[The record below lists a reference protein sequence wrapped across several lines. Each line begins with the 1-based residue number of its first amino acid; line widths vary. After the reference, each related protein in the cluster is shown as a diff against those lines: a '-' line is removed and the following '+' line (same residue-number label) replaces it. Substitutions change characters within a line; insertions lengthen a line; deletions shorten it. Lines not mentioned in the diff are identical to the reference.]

1 MAKPAE
7 KRDPHGGRARW
18 TRVSLRAQGVAVLT
32 FPIAALFVALFSV
45 YWADENGR
53 YAEALVS
60 HSYDVRVAVLR
71 LRGALADGENAA
83 DAYAATHQET
93 YRAAYAA
100 SRAEAGRAMADLK
113 ALLGENDADA
123 AGIRRLTSQ
132 ALSLFAQ
139 RVAGG
144 GSGSQIRV
152 VGDVEAR
159 LARLADAEERISA
172 AARAAR
178 DETRRRQFRIVVVCG
193 VCGPMGALFIHLLL
207 AGRVLRRMRAL
218 EENARRLAH
227 GLPLEG
233 LPRGSDE
240 IADLARRL
248 EEASHL
254 LRSREKETRD
264 SESRYREFFDQAPIP
279 YEETDREGV
288 VRRFNQAVSN
298 LLKTAPDQ
306 LLGYRAWDFVAPD
319 QQESFRAAMLER
331 IASGEEGGNFNCDL
345 LLEDGTRIGV
355 EIRETFIRDDNGR
368 VTAVLRSLTDVTE
381 RNIAAMAARKV
392 EQYAL
397 ELRNR
402 NEQLGHALEAARN
415 AVAAKGRFLAGVS
428 HELRTP
434 LNAIIGFA
442 EILYDG
448 RVGEVSEDHKECL
461 SDILVSARH
470 LLQLINDILD
480 LAKVEAGKM
489 EFRPEVSKITLLV
502 EEVRDVIRPLAEKG
516 GQQLVLDVI
525 PGLTAFLDPGRF
537 KQVLYNYLS
546 NAVKFT
552 PAGGVVTVRVGMEGS
567 DAFRLEVEDTGIG
580 IPAEEVA
587 RLFQEFQQIPNSK
600 KAGQGTGLGLAL
612 TRHIVEAQG
621 GTVAVRSTPGK
632 GSVFSAVFPLHYR
645 STGITTA
652 A

>member
-1 MAKPAE
+1 MAKPPK
-7 KRDPHGGRARW
+7 KRDAHRW

-32 FPIAALFVALFSV
+32 FPIAALFVMLFSV
-45 YWADENGR
+45 YWADADSRSEEAAIGR
-53 YAEALVS
+53 AYE
-60 HSYDVRVAVLR
+60 VRVATLR
-71 LRGALADGENAA
+71 LREALADGETAA
-83 DAYAATHQET
+83 DAYTATHLEA
-93 YRAAYAA
+93 YRSAYAA
-100 SRAEAGRAMADLK
+100 SRTAAGRALGDLSTLLADDGSEAADL
-113 ALLGENDADA
+113 AQ
-123 AGIRRLTSQ
+123 IRRLTTQ
-132 ALSLFAQ
+132 ALALLAQ
-139 RVAGG
+139 RLAGG
-144 GSGSQIRV
+144 GAGAQVRV
-152 VGDVEAR
+152 MGDLEAR
-159 LARLADAEERISA
+159 LIPLASAQEQTA
-172 AARAAR
+172 AAAKTAQ
-178 DETRRRQFRIVVVCG
+178 EQTRRHLFQDLVACG
-193 VCGPMGALFIHLLL
+193 VAGPLGGLFIHLLL
-207 AGRVLRRMRAL
+207 AGRVQRRMRGL

-227 GLPLEG
+227 GLALEG
-233 LPRGSDE
+233 LPKGTDE

-248 EEASHL
+248 EEASSL
-254 LRSREKETRD
+254 LRSREKKIGD
-264 SESRYREFFDQAPIP
+264 SESRYRNFFDQAPIP
-279 YEETDREGV
+279 YEETDRTGV

-355 EIRETFIRDDNGR
+355 EIRETFIRDDNGQ

-489 EFRPEVSKITLLV
+489 EFRPEVSKIPLLV

-516 GQQLVLDVI
+516 GQQLVLDVV
-525 PGLTAFLDPGRF
+525 PALTAFLDPARF

-552 PAGGVVTVRVGMEGS
+552 PAGGIVTVRIQLDGN
-567 DAFRLEVEDTGIG
+567 DCFLLEVEDTGIG
-580 IPAEEVA
+580 IPPDEVA
-587 RLFQEFQQIPNSK
+587 RLFQEFQQLANNR

-621 GTVAVRSTPGK
+621 GTVGVRSTPGK
-632 GSVFSAVFPLHYR
+632 GSIFSAIFPLHYR
-645 STGITTA
+645 SAGVTTA

>member
-1 MAKPAE
+1 MANPAD
-7 KRDPHGGRARW
+7 KRDSHRSLAHW

-45 YWADENGR
+45 YWADGEGR
-53 YAEALVS
+53 YAEAVVD

-83 DAYAATHQET
+83 DAYAATHQDA
-93 YRAAYAA
+93 YRSVYAA
-100 SRAEAGRAMADLK
+100 SRTEAGRAMADLST
-113 ALLGENDADA
+113 LLGDNDADA
-123 AGIRRLTSQ
+123 APIRRLTSQ

-139 RVAGG
+139 RMAGG
-144 GSGSQIRV
+144 ALGNQVRV
-152 VGDVEAR
+152 VGDIEAR
-159 LARLADAEERISA
+159 LARLAGAEERVSA
-172 AARAAR
+172 AAGAVR
-178 DETRRRQFRIVVVCG
+178 DQTRRRLFQTVVACG
-193 VCGPMGALFIHLLL
+193 VAGPLGALFVHLLV
-207 AGRVLRRMRAL
+207 AGRLTRRMRAL

-227 GLPLEG
+227 LLPLEG
-233 LPRGSDE
+233 LPTGTDE
-240 IADLARRL
+240 IADLAKLL
-248 EEASHL
+248 EEAFDV
-254 LRSREKETRD
+254 LRSREKEMRD
-264 SESRYREFFDQAPIP
+264 GESRYRNFFDQAPIP
-279 YEETDREGV
+279 YEEIDRDGV
-288 VRRFNQAVSN
+288 VRRFNQAASD
-298 LLKTAPDQ
+298 LLKTAPAQ

-319 QQESFRAAMLER
+319 QQEGFRAAMLER

-355 EIRETFIRDDNGR
+355 EIRETFIRDDDGR
-368 VTAVLRSLTDVTE
+368 VTAVLRSLNDVTE

-448 RVGEVSEDHKECL
+448 RVGEVSEGHKECL

-489 EFRPEVSKITLLV
+489 EFRPEVSKIALLA

-525 PGLTAFLDPGRF
+525 PGLTAFLDPARF

-552 PAGGVVTVRVGMEGS
+552 PAGGVVTVRVGLEGN

-580 IPAEEVA
+580 IPAEEVD
-587 RLFQEFQQIPNSK
+587 RLFQEFQQLPNSK

-621 GTVAVRSTPGK
+621 GTVAVRSTPGT

>member
-1 MAKPAE
+1 MAKSPK
-7 KRDPHGGRARW
+7 KRDSNRW
-18 TRVSLRAQGVAVLT
+18 IRVSLRAQGVAVLT

-45 YWADENGR
+45 YWADEDVRN
-53 YAEALVS
+53 ADAALS

-71 LRGALADGENAA
+71 LRGALADAQTAA
-83 DAYAATHQET
+83 DAYADTHQET
-93 YRAAYAA
+93 YRSVYAA
-100 SRAEAGRAMADLK
+100 SRTEAGRAMGELST
-113 ALLGENDADA
+113 LLGDDPAAADVA
-123 AGIRRLTSQ
+123 PIRRLIGQ
-132 ALSLFAQ
+132 ALSPLAQ
-139 RVAGG
+139 RMAGG
-144 GSGSQIRV
+144 AFGNQVRII
-152 VGDVEAR
+152 GDVEAR
-159 LARLADAEERISA
+159 LARLAAAQDQISV

-178 DETRRRQFRIVVVCG
+178 IETRRRLFQNVVACG
-193 VCGPMGALFIHLLL
+193 VAGPLGALFIHLLL
-207 AGRVLRRMRAL
+207 AGRVLRRMRGL

-233 LPRGSDE
+233 LPTGTDE

-248 EEASHL
+248 GEASLL
-254 LRSREKETRD
+254 LRSREKELRD
-264 SESRYREFFDQAPIP
+264 SESRYRNFFDQAPIP
-279 YEETDREGV
+279 YEETDRTGV

-298 LLKTAPDQ
+298 LLKTGPDQ

-319 QQESFRAAMLER
+319 QQESFRAAMLGR

-355 EIRETFIRDDNGR
+355 EIRETFIRDDNGP

-415 AVAAKGRFLAGVS
+415 AVAAKGRFLASVS

-489 EFRPEVSKITLLV
+489 EFRPEVSKINLLV
-502 EEVRDVIRPLAEKG
+502 EEVRDVIRPLSEKG
-516 GQQLVLDVI
+516 GQRLVLDVV
-525 PGLTAFLDPGRF
+525 PALTAFLDPGRF

-552 PAGGVVTVRVGMEGS
+552 PPGGIVTVRIQLDGNEC
-567 DAFRLEVEDTGIG
+567 FLLEVEDTGIG
-580 IPAEEVA
+580 IAADEVA
-587 RLFQEFQQIPNSK
+587 RLFQEFQQLPNSK

-621 GTVAVRSTPGK
+621 GTVAVRSVPGA
-632 GSVFSAVFPLHYR
+632 GSVFSAIFPLHYR
-645 STGITTA
+645 SAGVTTA

>member
-1 MAKPAE
+1 M
-7 KRDPHGGRARW
+7 
-18 TRVSLRAQGVAVLT
+18 
-32 FPIAALFVALFSV
+32 AALFLALFSV
-45 YWADENGR
+45 YWADAVGST
-53 YAEALVS
+53 AEAVLS

-71 LRGALADGENAA
+71 LRGALADGENAS
-83 DAYAATHQET
+83 DAYAANRQDA
-93 YRAAYAA
+93 YRQAYAA
-100 SRAEAGRAMADLK
+100 SRAEAGRAMTDLNLLMGDDFSSSADL
-113 ALLGENDADA
+113 AR
-123 AGIRRLTSQ
+123 IRRLTSQ

-139 RVAGG
+139 RLAGG
-144 GSGSQIRV
+144 ALGNQTRV
-152 VGDVEAR
+152 VADAEAR
-159 LARLADAEERISA
+159 LAALADQQERASIAAA
-172 AARAAR
+172 AARE
-178 DETRRRQFRIVVVCG
+178 ETRRRLFLTVVACG
-193 VCGPMGALFIHLLL
+193 IAGPLGALFIHLVL
-207 AGRVLRRMRAL
+207 AGRLLRRMRSL
-218 EENARRLAH
+218 DENAHRLAL
-227 GLPLEG
+227 GLPMEG
-233 LPRGSDE
+233 LPHGSDE

-248 EEASHL
+248 EEASNL
-254 LRSREKETRD
+254 LRSRERELRD
-264 SESRYREFFDQAPIP
+264 GESRYRNFFDQAPIP
-279 YEETDREGV
+279 YEETDRAGV
-288 VRRFNQAVSN
+288 VRRFNQAVST
-298 LLKTAPDQ
+298 LLKTPPDQ

-319 QQESFRAAMLER
+319 QQERFRDAMLER
-331 IASGEEGGNFNCDL
+331 IESGEEGGNFNCDL

-355 EIRETFIRDDNGR
+355 EIRETFIRDETGD

-381 RNIAAMAARKV
+381 RNIATMAARKV

-448 RVGEVSEDHKECL
+448 KVGDVSDDHKECL

-489 EFRPEVSKITLLV
+489 EFRPEVSRIPLLV

-525 PGLTAFLDPGRF
+525 PGMTAFLDPARF

-552 PAGGVVTVRVGMEGS
+552 PAGGVVTVRVRMEPN
-567 DAFRLEVEDTGIG
+567 DCFRLEVEDTGIG

-621 GTVAVRSTPGK
+621 GTVAVRSMPGT
-632 GSVFSAVFPLHYR
+632 GSVFSAIFPLHYR
-645 STGITTA
+645 SAGATTA